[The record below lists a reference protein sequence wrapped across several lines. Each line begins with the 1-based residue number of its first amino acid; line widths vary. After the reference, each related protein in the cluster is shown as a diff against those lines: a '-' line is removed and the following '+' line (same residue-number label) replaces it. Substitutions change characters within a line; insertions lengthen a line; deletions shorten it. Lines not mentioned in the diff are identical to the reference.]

1 MVIAKKKVIIG
12 MAVTLMALPA
22 LQASPVHAKKRMVHN
37 HWHTHSGFA
46 GCIRHKHP
54 HNHRNHH
61 GGPRC

>member
-1 MVIAKKKVIIG
+1 
-12 MAVTLMALPA
+12 LPA